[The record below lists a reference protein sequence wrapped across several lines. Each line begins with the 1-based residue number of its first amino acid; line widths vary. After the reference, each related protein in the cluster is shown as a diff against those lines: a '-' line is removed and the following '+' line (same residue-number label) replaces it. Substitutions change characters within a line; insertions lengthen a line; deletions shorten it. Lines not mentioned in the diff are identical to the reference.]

1 MSDSDNILIPSIIVI
16 IISLA
21 MNAGLTNEIEVLQ
34 STKEPSQLASHEN
47 ASLVRSKDSLSV
59 STASIAE
66 LKLPSNAQN
75 LKENNA
81 A

>member
-1 MSDSDNILIPSIIVI
+1 
-16 IISLA
+16 

-47 ASLVRSKDSLSV
+47 PSQVRSKGSLSV
-59 STASIAE
+59 SITSIAE